1 METPPSGRV
10 DVCVEVTST
19 DDSEDELVV
28 CSPSE
33 VDDAAPDV
41 AVDKVV
47 PSVVE
52 EAIMRC

>member
-19 DDSEDELVV
+19 DDTEDELVV
-28 CSPSE
+28 CVSSE
-33 VDDAAPDV
+33 LDDAVPEV
-41 AVDKVV
+41 AVEKVV

-52 EAIMRC
+52 AAMRC